1 MVDES
6 MAIAISCNVLSG
18 GQGGG
23 YPHGGGIF
31 LKANVISLEFF
42 EYWRM
47 TKFMFPNDPAEESFC
62 TIIKTLQD
70 AVELHSFHVHLVNTS
85 YFGGFC
91 QLSKNMLR
99 EAYTIQA
106 NCCDD
111 LESKVHDLRIV
122 LDDWIRFRKCA
133 SGDNA
138 LDKMDLRWPQ
148 KCSTRNY
155 T

>member
-1 MVDES
+1 
-6 MAIAISCNVLSG
+6 
-18 GQGGG
+18 
-23 YPHGGGIF
+23 
-31 LKANVISLEFF
+31 
-42 EYWRM
+42 
-47 TKFMFPNDPAEESFC
+47 
-62 TIIKTLQD
+62 
-70 AVELHSFHVHLVNTS
+70 
-85 YFGGFC
+85 
-91 QLSKNMLR
+91 MLR

-148 KCSTRNY
+148 NDRSDEISHSPTQLIY
-155 T
+155 SQEALT